1 MLVAIQHV
9 CLINKYQEEKFG
21 DTKRL
26 IRSRNSKKYMQY
38 KGKKDKR
45 INDSLKKFTQKIKDR
60 ATRPPK

>member
-38 KGKKDKR
+38 KGKRKNLNTGS
-45 INDSLKKFTQKIKDR
+45 ILVQYYMLVGLVST
-60 ATRPPK
+60 